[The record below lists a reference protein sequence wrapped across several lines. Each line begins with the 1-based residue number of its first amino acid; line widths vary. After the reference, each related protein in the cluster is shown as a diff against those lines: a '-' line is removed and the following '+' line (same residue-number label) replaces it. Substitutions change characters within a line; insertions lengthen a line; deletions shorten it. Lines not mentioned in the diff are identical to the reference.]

1 MHKVFVARGVP
12 DPNPNHDPRY
22 STGGRAGG
30 VWGDPDHQLKFVFV
44 FGLFCCDDGG
54 LGEAYRSDVEAEFLV
69 GGCLDGDVL
78 DWEHLEVFGVDLEH
92 TSSPCVVLVLALV

>member
-1 MHKVFVARGVP
+1 MHKVFVARGSRTQTP
-12 DPNPNHDPRY
+12 TTTPIFHR
-22 STGGRAGG
+22 GAGRG

-44 FGLFCCDDGG
+44 FGLFCCDDDG
-54 LGEAYRSDVEAEFLV
+54 LGEAYWSDVETEFLV

-78 DWEHLEVFGVDLEH
+78 DWEHLEVFGVDFEH